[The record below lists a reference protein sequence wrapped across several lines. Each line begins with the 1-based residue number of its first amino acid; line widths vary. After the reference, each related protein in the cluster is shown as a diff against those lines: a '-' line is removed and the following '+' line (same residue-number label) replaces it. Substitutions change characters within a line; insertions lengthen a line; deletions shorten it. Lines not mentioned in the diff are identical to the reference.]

1 MGHFSVFC
9 GMDVDLQTGSPLQ
22 SAHRPYVFVG
32 FLKVFFVNAG
42 LTLRVFTQHGT
53 MRPAV
58 STDVQ

>member
-1 MGHFSVFC
+1 
-9 GMDVDLQTGSPLQ
+9 MDVDLQTGSPLQ
-22 SAHRPYVFVG
+22 GAHRPYAFVVG

-42 LTLRVFTQHGT
+42 LTLRMSTQHGT

>member
-1 MGHFSVFC
+1 
-9 GMDVDLQTGSPLQ
+9 MDVDLQTGSPLQ